1 MKITGVETVLYEYE
15 LSRPIG
21 DVNIPDGMRRRADLA
36 VFLRTDE
43 GIDGVATASR
53 LGLAAIPAL
62 STAIIG
68 EDPLRHRGLWE
79 RMIRASFKPGN
90 EGATAIGIAA
100 IDNALWDL
108 RAKIAGA
115 SRSGSSSGRWS
126 PACWP
131 TPAGWTVR

>member
-79 RMIRASFKPGN
+79 RMIRGLVQARQRGSDGHRHRRHRQRPVGPPRQ
-90 EGATAIGIAA
+90 
-100 IDNALWDL
+100 D
-108 RAKIAGA
+108 RRRP
-115 SRSGSSSGRWS
+115 RSGSSSGRWS
-126 PACWP
+126 PESWP
-131 TPAGWTVR
+131 TPADWTAP